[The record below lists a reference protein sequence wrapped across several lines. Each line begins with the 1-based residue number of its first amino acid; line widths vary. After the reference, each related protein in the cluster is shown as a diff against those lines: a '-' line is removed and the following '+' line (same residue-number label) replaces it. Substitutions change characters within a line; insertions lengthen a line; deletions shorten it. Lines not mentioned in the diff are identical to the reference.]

1 MAELLL
7 IFRTNEQFCPFQH
20 RLYHYRPGIR
30 DLHHPVKFQCQV
42 LLAFNIQHHSADIRF
57 MHRTDNLSHYGES
70 TSAGE
75 GYDLFLII
83 RNKFVYQRDTCRMEQ
98 CLYIMRLDISVFRNR
113 INNTTNPRDI
123 HSKQF
128 YFRNSRFRS
137 INDTRKG
144 RPECYFIGKVHVPF
158 SKKRCNFSSGSID
171 RRKNR
176 ENRFLASL
184 HLFVKHI
191 IHFKHS
197 NQSRSSEDSHHGIYV
212 FKLFFTVINAETQM
226 LWCPGSQ
233 NIYRI
238 SNGST
243 GKKLS
248 FQFFRQ
254 FAFELRYVQTAF
266 TQRICQHYP
275 RSSGMS
281 DNGKILSFQFG

>member
-1 MAELLL
+1 MP
-7 IFRTNEQFCPFQH
+7 FCQE
-20 RLYHYRPGIR
+20 GG
-30 DLHHPVKFQCQV
+30 
-42 LLAFNIQHHSADIRF
+42 
-57 MHRTDNLSHYGES
+57 NLRSG
-70 TSAGE
+70 
-75 GYDLFLII
+75 
-83 RNKFVYQRDTCRMEQ
+83 C
-98 CLYIMRLDISVFRNR
+98 
-113 INNTTNPRDI
+113 IN
-123 HSKQF
+123 
-128 YFRNSRFRS
+128 
-137 INDTRKG
+137 G
-144 RPECYFIGKVHVPF
+144 
-158 SKKRCNFSSGSID
+158 
-171 RRKNR
+171 RKNGK
-176 ENRFLASL
+176 NRFLASL
-184 HLFVKHI
+184 HLFMKHI

-226 LWCPGSQ
+226 LRCPGSQ